1 MVSADSKLAALGGEI
16 RRHRKAASLSQE
28 SLADAIGMHRN
39 YIGLIE
45 RGEADLTTKT
55 LFAVGEA
62 LGVCPAVFFN
72 PITDQSA
79 PTYTRR
85 TREKPEE

>member
-1 MVSADSKLAALGGEI
+1 M
-16 RRHRKAASLSQE
+16 
-28 SLADAIGMHRN
+28 ADAIGMHRN

-72 PITDQSA
+72 PITDRPA

-85 TREKPEE
+85 KREKSED